1 MCSILNKKPYVNAI
15 KAIMAVNVQET
26 WIKTRQKYLKQ
37 TLLNT
42 IKSIKFKY
50 MLKRLTHTKDNTR
63 VMPVTEVAVL

>member
-1 MCSILNKKPYVNAI
+1 
-15 KAIMAVNVQET
+15 MAVNVQET

-50 MLKRLTHTKDNTR
+50 LFGMLINIKRFTHTKDNTR
-63 VMPVTEVAVL
+63 VTPVAEVAVL

>member
-1 MCSILNKKPYVNAI
+1 
-15 KAIMAVNVQET
+15 MAVNVQET

-50 MLKRLTHTKDNTR
+50 LFDLLKRLTHTKDSTR
-63 VMPVTEVAVL
+63 VTPVAEVAVL